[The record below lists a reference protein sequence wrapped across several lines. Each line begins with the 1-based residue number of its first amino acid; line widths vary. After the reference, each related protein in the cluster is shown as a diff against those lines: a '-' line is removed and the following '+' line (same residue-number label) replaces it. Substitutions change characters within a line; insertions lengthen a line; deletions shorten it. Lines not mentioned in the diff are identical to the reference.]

1 MEVVT
6 MEAGGRIKHIKM
18 ETKHVSG
25 MGTNGG
31 VTNPGVTVMK
41 PRGPL
46 MIEHRLIERMLE
58 VVRNQISFIDRTNA
72 IDSVFI
78 DTTVDFIR
86 TYADRT
92 HHGKEEDIMF
102 RELAKKS
109 MAFEDQKVMSELV
122 DEHNYARQVVGE
134 LVQAKKHFLEGRLE
148 ALQTIKEKL
157 TVLVE
162 FYPGHI
168 IKEDKVFFPRSENY
182 LNEKEQETMLQEFW
196 EFDQR
201 MIHEKYRSVVELLR
215 LGENS

>member
-1 MEVVT
+1 
-6 MEAGGRIKHIKM
+6 
-18 ETKHVSG
+18 
-25 MGTNGG
+25 
-31 VTNPGVTVMK
+31 
-41 PRGPL
+41 
-46 MIEHRLIERMLE
+46 
-58 VVRNQISFIDRTNA
+58 
-72 IDSVFI
+72 
-78 DTTVDFIR
+78 
-86 TYADRT
+86 
-92 HHGKEEDIMF
+92 MF